1 VAKASK
7 SAASDA
13 FGQVVERALERFSSP
28 DWLGTQSPLAAPYF
42 LGNLL
47 DRAGVFATPTARGTV
62 LQQALLSAAKT
73 LPNEQQTLLNA
84 TFFQRKPSLNNTG
97 VALEMSLSEST
108 YYRRRLEA
116 IAAIANA
123 LNQSVIPPLRNE
135 LPTGLPSGLI
145 GRANL
150 LQQGLT
156 ALRGG
161 QSVAITGRSGIGKTA
176 LGATLAHQW
185 SEARTFWFTVRPDL
199 NDNLNSFAFA
209 LAHFLR
215 SRGAANTWRQ
225 LVADRGASN
234 PTQILGLLR
243 HDLAALTSTSM
254 PVLLCVDESDQLRLE
269 TRAHA
274 QVIHAIEEL
283 SASTPIL
290 LLSQQLLIEAQHHL
304 NLIGLTHA
312 ESAQL
317 FAQEQ
322 CANLT
327 PADIQQLHEITRGMP
342 ALLKLSALLMHS
354 GETVS
359 SIVQQL
365 QEGRSVEALFNR
377 IWKRLSD
384 SERSLL
390 MALAIFR
397 SAAPSDAWPD
407 QHTLIESLVARDLIQ
422 IDTQGGIAV
431 LSHVREFV
439 AQRIPADVYPSLHQ
453 LAASIREARGE
464 YTEAAYHYL
473 QADHPALA
481 IGLWFNHRE
490 QERERG
496 QAHAV
501 TELFSR
507 IRQSDLP
514 DDEDRKALAL
524 LRAEYAIA
532 QGEGTEAEQALAA
545 EHWPWSHPALAYVRQ
560 LQGDALELQ
569 GRVEQAL
576 ARYREGMQT
585 GLPQGEGQRVRLQ
598 VKSGYIYIARLRD
611 LAQAQTEADTAL
623 WRAEQFKGN
632 VEEERGRFA
641 TAQQHYEAA
650 LTIAQT
656 LENNASAVAEVHHHL
671 GHLHMRMGKAKVA
684 IRHLN
689 IALAHAEKT
698 GEPVNALY
706 DRLNLAS
713 AYIVAGQF
721 AAAVEHGQIGLA
733 LAREIQ
739 HPFLIAGLAAC
750 TAEAHLGQ
758 GALDEAEPLAL
769 QSLAQEEEVHRPYAL
784 TVLGQIQHQRGHL
797 RQAEQTLRLAIESA
811 QATQDPFAEAPARH
825 ALATLVADLGLS
837 TKDTKGH

>member
-1 VAKASK
+1 MAKASK
-7 SAASDA
+7 PTANASDA
-13 FGQVVERALERFSSP
+13 FVQAVERALERFGNP
-28 DWLGTQSPLAAPYF
+28 DWLGNQSPLAAPYF

-47 DRAGVFATPTARGTV
+47 DHADALANPTPIARGTV

-73 LPNEQQTLLNA
+73 LPNEQQALLNA
-84 TFFQRKPSLNNTG
+84 TFFQRKPNLNNTG
-97 VALEMSLSEST
+97 VALEMNLSEST
-108 YYRRRLEA
+108 YYRRRVEA

-135 LPTGLPSGLI
+135 LPTPLPSGLI
-145 GRANL
+145 GRASF

-161 QSVAITGRSGIGKTA
+161 QSLAITGRSGVGKTA

-185 SEARTFWFTVRPDL
+185 DESRAFWFTVRPGL

-215 SRGAANTWRQ
+215 AQGASNTWRQ

-234 PTQILGLLR
+234 ATQVLGLLR
-243 HDLAALTSTSM
+243 HDLATLATAAT
-254 PVLLCVDESDQLRLE
+254 PALLCIDESDQLRLE
-269 TRAHA
+269 TRAHS
-274 QVIHAIEEL
+274 QVIHAIEAL
-283 SASTPIL
+283 SASTPVL

-304 NLIGLTHA
+304 NLIGLTLE

-322 CANLT
+322 C
-327 PADIQQLHEITRGMP
+327 PALAAAELQQLHTVTRGMP
-342 ALLKLSALLMHS
+342 ALLKLSALLMRS

-359 SIVQQL
+359 SIAQQL
-365 QEGRSVEALFNR
+365 QEGRSVEVLFNR
-377 IWKRLSD
+377 IWKRLSE
-384 SERSLL
+384 SERGFL
-390 MALAIFR
+390 MALSLFR
-397 SAAPSDAWPD
+397 SAAPHDAWPD
-407 QHTLIESLVARDLIQ
+407 QSAAIESLIARDLIQ
-422 IDTQGGIAV
+422 IDRQGGIAV
-431 LSHVREFV
+431 LSHVREFI
-439 AQRIPADVYPSLHQ
+439 AQRIPADTQPVLHQ
-453 LAASIREARGE
+453 MAAGIREARGE
-464 YTEAAYHYL
+464 YTEAAYHL
-473 QADHPALA
+473 MQADQPASALW
-481 IGLWFNHRE
+481 LWFTHRE

-501 TELFSR
+501 AELFSR
-507 IRQSDLP
+507 IKQSDLP

-532 QGEGTEAEQALAA
+532 QGEGPEAEQALEA
-545 EHWPWSHPALAYVRQ
+545 ERWPWSHPALPYVRQ

-598 VKSGYIYIARLRD
+598 VKSGYIYVARLRD
-611 LAQAQTEADTAL
+611 LAQAHAEADVAL

-641 TAQQHYEAA
+641 IAQQHYEAA
-650 LTIAQT
+650 LRIAQT
-656 LENNASAVAEVHHHL
+656 LAQNTGAVAEVHHHL
-671 GHLHMRMGKAKVA
+671 GHLYMRMGEAEAA

-689 IALAHAEKT
+689 IALAHAEQT

-721 AAAVEHGQIGLA
+721 AAAVEQGQMGLA

-739 HPFLIAGLAAC
+739 HPFLVAGLAAC

-784 TVLGQIQHQRGHL
+784 TVLGQIQHQRGHR
-797 RQAEQTLRLAIESA
+797 RQAERTLRLAIESA
-811 QATQDPFAEAPARH
+811 QATQDPFAEAPAQR
-825 ALATLVADLGLS
+825 ALAALMAES
-837 TKDTKGH
+837 K